1 MYQITALY
9 GYAEIAYAEGHDLN
23 STWEECER
31 QIPDVYRPLLEDI
44 VLHIVRPHGSTH
56 RVYL

>member
-9 GYAEIAYAEGHDLN
+9 GDAEIAYAEGHDLN

-31 QIPDVYRPLLEDI
+31 QIPDVYRFEDI

-56 RVYL
+56 RVYR

>member
-9 GYAEIAYAEGHDLN
+9 GDAEIAYAEGGDLC
-23 STWEECER
+23 STWDECER

-44 VLHIVRPHGSTH
+44 VLNIVRPHGSTH